1 MKRTAIAA
9 IMTAAIVPL
18 AATSCTLHQVRPTM
32 QTVHTDNA
40 PAAIGP
46 YSQAIVANGF
56 VFTAGQV
63 PFDPVSMQIVEGDV
77 AVQTE
82 QVMRNLQAI
91 LQQAGADLSTVVKT
105 TVFLRDMNDFAA
117 MNEVYARHF
126 GEHKPARSTVQVA
139 RLPRDVAVEIECV
152 ATLLDR

>member
-1 MKRTAIAA
+1 
-9 IMTAAIVPL
+9 
-18 AATSCTLHQVRPTM
+18 M
-32 QTVHTDNA
+32 QRVQTDQA

-46 YSQAIVANGF
+46 YSQGIIASGF

-63 PFDPVSMQIVEGDV
+63 PFDPQSMQLVEGDI

-82 QVMRNLQAI
+82 QVMRNLSAI
-91 LQQAGADLSTVVKT
+91 LHEAGASLQTVVKT
-105 TVFLRDMNDFAA
+105 TVFLRDMDDFVA

-139 RLPRDVAVEIECV
+139 RLPRDVAVEIEAV
-152 ATLLDR
+152 AVLLDR